1 MKSYSFSTNSFDMS
15 YIFRVF
21 MLLLALF
28 ALCDSVS
35 SSSASSDV
43 SLYSDITLINT
54 SDSLQR
60 IKALPIVYYRFL
72 YDSIPDR
79 IQLGVIGPDAAALFP
94 ESIEVLPSTAFA
106 QRQQQQSSNSSSK
119 SSNSLLAPITVTNF
133 PVVDKNVIYMHG
145 LSSIQEI
152 SHQLSLVQNTTQQLE
167 NHSGDYKKEF
177 TSLQAILSSEA
188 DKQLYEQLSLLSKEL
203 ALKDKEIALEEER
216 KQREKEKMFLQLSEE
231 KKLLE
236 YEENLSKERLMKQ
249 EEIIRHNLEK
259 QLTIEKQLAERKE
272 SLMKENALL
281 QQTIKENQQMELDS
295 KKLSY
300 EKEKISLEMEA
311 KMNTEKLAE
320 EIAIRKLQIQSKLD
334 TERMIEGIKNISN
347 QIISIMKNIFSHPKQ
362 LLMIASLIFLLI
374 LCYFLIKE
382 LSNLIRS
389 FIQSNLG
396 KPLLVR
402 ETSYS
407 WSWIPDLKET
417 FSSIF
422 QKKENAFNATL
433 KTLEE
438 EYRHIILSKD
448 DKERIINLTLATK
461 NTKASGAPYR
471 HVLLFGP
478 PGNGKTLIARKLAQ
492 CSGMDYAILSGGDVA
507 PLGEDAVTQLHSLFR
522 WAKKSKKGL
531 LVFIDEAEAFLS
543 SRNHMFGNSSSS
555 GGDKGAG
562 AGGGGNI
569 SSDTHIRNAL
579 NALLYQTGTPSTHF
593 MMILATNRPED
604 LDSAI
609 LDRIDVSIQISLPK
623 YQQRIDLISLYSHL
637 HIYQMIEEKTI
648 RNIVLKG
655 IYRFFGFSLS
665 SYCIENNFLQN
676 HEILLFISKYINGFS
691 GREISK
697 LFISIQY
704 ELFLS
709 SNGILTWNAC
719 RELIKSKI
727 IEHTIKRYGFNTRK
741 IELSTSYS
749 SGMNGGGGRGGYH
762 EDLSSFDAEDPLAA
776 KKASPSSFKQTGNKQ
791 QQMATSS
798 STPTTVEETSVEG
811 SIDPDFDDTYPVE
824 STIRRPQSQISK
836 NTIHLAKVIPSPA
849 RNNKPNKK

>member
-1 MKSYSFSTNSFDMS
+1 MKSFSFSMNSFDFS
-15 YIFRVF
+15 RIFRIFVF
-21 MLLLALF
+21 LF
-28 ALCDSVS
+28 ALLAFIDSVS
-35 SSSASSDV
+35 ASTASSDV

-106 QRQQQQSSNSSSK
+106 QRQQQSSSNSSSK
-119 SSNSLLAPITVTNF
+119 STNTLLAPITVTNF

-145 LSSIQEI
+145 LASIQEI
-152 SHQLSLVQNTTQQLE
+152 SHQLSLVQNTIQQLE

-188 DKQLYEQLSLLSKEL
+188 DKQLYEQLSILSMELTLKE
-203 ALKDKEIALEEER
+203 KEISLEEDR
-216 KQREKEKMFLQLSEE
+216 KQREKEKLFLQLSEE

-236 YEENLSKERLMKQ
+236 YEENLSKERLIKQ
-249 EEIIRHNLEK
+249 EEILRHNLEK
-259 QLTIEKQLAERKE
+259 QLTNEKQLAERKE
-272 SLMKENALL
+272 LLMKENALL
-281 QQTIKENQQMELDS
+281 QQTIKDNQQIELDS

-311 KMNTEKLAE
+311 KMNNEKLAE

-382 LSNLIRS
+382 LSTLIRS

-407 WSWIPDLKET
+407 WSWIPDIRET
-417 FSSIF
+417 VISIF

-433 KTLEE
+433 KSLEE
-438 EYRHIILSKD
+438 EYRNIILSKD

-543 SRNHMFGNSSSS
+543 SRNHIFGDSSSSS
-555 GGDKGAG
+555 GNNGGT
-562 AGGGGNI
+562 GGGGNT

-648 RNIVLKG
+648 RNILLKG
-655 IYRFFGFSLS
+655 IYKLFGFSLS
-665 SYCIENNFLQN
+665 PYMIENNFLQN
-676 HEILLFISKYINGFS
+676 HEIINFISKYINGFS

-709 SNGILTWNAC
+709 SNGILTWNSC

-727 IEHTIKRYGFNTRK
+727 IEHTIKRYGFNTKK
-741 IELSTSYS
+741 IELSTSAS
-749 SGMNGGGGRGGYH
+749 SSSMNNGGYN
-762 EDLSSFDAEDPLAA
+762 ENLSSFDAEDPLVV
-776 KKASPSSFKQTGNKQ
+776 KKGSPSSLKQGVGKQ
-791 QQMATSS
+791 QQQMTTSS
-798 STPTTVEETSVEG
+798 STPTTIEETSVEG
-811 SIDPDFDDTYPVE
+811 SIDPDFDDSYPVE
-824 STIRRPQSQISK
+824 NTIRRPQSQVSK
-836 NTIHLAKVIPSPA
+836 NPINPAKVIPSPA
-849 RNNKPNKK
+849 RNNKPNKKY